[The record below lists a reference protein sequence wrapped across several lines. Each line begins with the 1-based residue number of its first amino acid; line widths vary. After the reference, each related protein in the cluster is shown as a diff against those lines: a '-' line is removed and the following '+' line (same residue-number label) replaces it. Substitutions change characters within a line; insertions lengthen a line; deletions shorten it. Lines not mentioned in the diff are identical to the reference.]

1 MNKRII
7 LAIALVGVIS
17 IAILIYCSPG
27 PPAGKPHYPVSKTV
41 EVVDTLHGVPVADP
55 YRWLEYTDS
64 ADVQAWTDAQNALT
78 RSYLD
83 KIPAREKIKARLE
96 KLWNYPTQSLITK
109 CKNRYFIEKNTGLQ
123 DQDILFT
130 LDKPEGEVKAV
141 IDPNAW
147 STDGACAMDYWVPS
161 DDGNFIAYGK
171 SYSGAERGVM
181 HIFDV
186 VNSQELPDTI
196 PDCRGPSICWLKDD
210 SGFFYNRHPAKG
222 TVADGDESYYDKIYF
237 HKLGEPYTQDKLY
250 YGRSD
255 IKELGYGC
263 DLSKND
269 RYLIIYDFLG
279 SSRTNELRFID
290 LEKGDDIKDI
300 ITGFNA
306 FYSGIPLED
315 VFYVRTNENAPNYKI
330 MAIDLKKPERQNWQE
345 IVPEGEDFLEEFTI
359 IDRKL
364 VLHYL
369 HNAHSQVI
377 VCDLDGS
384 QLRQVQ
390 LPTLGSVGGFAGRWD
405 DREMY
410 FSFTSFTFPTTHYRY
425 SINTDNLSEYYRFP
439 VKVDPEG
446 YLTNQY
452 WYESKDGTKISMFV
466 VHKKDLKFD
475 GSNPTYLTG
484 YGGFTSNQVPYFSS
498 SRFVWLENGGV
509 YALPNLRGGAEYGE
523 KWHQGGMLENKQN
536 TFDDF
541 IAAAEWL
548 IAKKY
553 TSPEKLVIEGGS
565 NGGLLVGAA
574 AVQRPE
580 LFKAV
585 ACSVPLLDMLR
596 YHQFLMARYWVSEYG
611 SSEDPEQFQY
621 IYKYSPYHNVKQ
633 GVAYPAI
640 LLTASET
647 DSRVHSMH
655 AVKMAAALQNATSG
669 DAPILVLI
677 DRKTGHGWGAPT
689 NLRIAN
695 VADEFAFL
703 FWQVGMKVTVE

>member
-1 MNKRII
+1 MNKRMFLSIV
-7 LAIALVGVIS
+7 LTGVILTV
-17 IAILIYCSPG
+17 ILISCSQG
-27 PPAGKPHYPVSKTV
+27 PPSGRPDYPATKTV

-64 ADVQAWTDAQNALT
+64 ADVQTWTDEQNALT

-83 KIPAREKIKARLE
+83 KIPAREKIKTRLE
-96 KLWNYPTQSLITK
+96 KLWDYPIQSLVTK
-109 CKNRYFIEKNTGLQ
+109 CKNRYFIEKNIGLR
-123 DQDILFT
+123 DQNILYT
-130 LDKPEGEVKAV
+130 MDKPEGDFKVV

-147 STDGACAMDYWVPS
+147 SAEGTCAMDYWTAS
-161 DDGNFIAYGK
+161 DDGDFIAYGK
-171 SYSGAERGVM
+171 SCGGAERGVM

-186 VNSQELPDTI
+186 VNSRELPDTI
-196 PDCRGPSICWLKDD
+196 PDCRYPSISWLKDN
-210 SGFFYNRHPAKG
+210 SGFFYNRHPARG
-222 TVADGDESYYDKIYF
+222 SVTEGDESYYDKIYF
-237 HKLGEPYTQDKLY
+237 HKLGDHYTQDKLY
-250 YGRSD
+250 YDRID

-269 RYLIIYDFLG
+269 KYLIIYDFLG
-279 SSRTNELRFID
+279 SSRTNELRLID
-290 LEKGDDIKDI
+290 LEKGYAVKDI
-300 ITGFNA
+300 ITGFKA

-315 VFYVRTNENAPNYKI
+315 VLYIRTNEDTPNYKI
-330 MAIDLKKPERQNWQE
+330 MAIDLKKPQRKNWRE
-345 IVPEGEDFLEEFTI
+345 VVPESEDFLEEFTI

-369 HNAHSQVI
+369 HNAHSQV
-377 VCDLDGS
+377 VVYNLEG
-384 QLRQVQ
+384 RQIWQVE
-390 LPTLGSVGGFAGRWD
+390 LPTLGSISKFSGRWD
-405 DREMY
+405 DKEMY
-410 FSFTSFTFPTTHYRY
+410 FSFTSFTFPTTHCSYNIDSNR
-425 SINTDNLSEYYRFP
+425 LSEFYRFP
-439 VKVDPEG
+439 VKVDTEG
-446 YLTNQY
+446 YLTEQY

-466 VHKKDLKFD
+466 VHKEGLKFD

-498 SRFVWLENGGV
+498 SRFIWLENGGV

-523 KWHQGGMLENKQN
+523 KWHRAGMLESKQN

-548 IAKKY
+548 IEKRY

-585 ACSVPLLDMLR
+585 ACGVPLLDMLR

-611 SSEDPEQFQY
+611 SSEDPDQFQY
-621 IYKYSPYHNVKQ
+621 IYKYSPYHNVKK
-633 GVAYPAI
+633 GVAYPAM

-647 DSRVHSMH
+647 DSRVHPMH
-655 AVKMAAALQNATSG
+655 AAKMAAALQNTTSG
-669 DAPILVLI
+669 DAPILTLI
-677 DRKTGHGWGAPT
+677 DRKIGHGWGTPT
-689 NLRIAN
+689 SLRIAN
-695 VADEFAFL
+695 IADEFAFL